1 MKTEII
7 SQEKNIVEAKAHF
20 TAEEIASA
28 VNETYNK
35 ISKEANIKG
44 FRKGKV
50 PRRAIE
56 LYFPREAVLAETL
69 EKIVPDAVDK
79 MVEEFEL
86 KLICEPELKPEK
98 IEEGKDYEFSVKF
111 EVTPEI
117 ELPDIASIEIEKPI
131 FKITDQML
139 QAQIDS
145 VMDMYGEIVP
155 TYEERPLTKDDYVS
169 VKFDTIVCHEDGS
182 ETKAEES
189 QKTELYLA
197 APNARPEIVEALI
210 GKAPG
215 EKLSVELPL
224 SGPEAEKDHAVKSRY
239 EFEILG
245 IMKKNA
251 AELTDEKITEISGG
265 RLKTVDEFKADVERR
280 MKEANEAR
288 SVEAM
293 EDNAVFTLCDKIEV
307 ELPQRLID
315 RQKASMKK
323 QQEERLKRE
332 NKLTIDEF
340 IEKSGM
346 DKNIYEAEL
355 DAAAKNIV
363 KQALV
368 LEAVADENN
377 IECGP
382 DDLTREISAV
392 AKRAGVDEKKFQE
405 YIYGDTNRLYDMAN
419 KVRRRK
425 TLDYLVATMKVTEKA
440 AEEPDEAEEKK
451 GD

>member
-1 MKTEII
+1 MKTEIV

-117 ELPDIASIEIEKPI
+117 ELPDIAAIEIEKPI

-139 QAQIDS
+139 QSQIDS
-145 VMDMYGEIVP
+145 VTDMYGEIVP

-169 VKFDTIVCHEDGS
+169 VKFDTIICHEDGS
-182 ETKAEES
+182 ETKAEEG

-197 APNARPEIVEALI
+197 APNARPEIVESLV
-210 GKAPG
+210 GKTPG
-215 EKLSVELPL
+215 EKVSVELPL
-224 SGPEAEKDHAVKSRY
+224 SGPEAKKDHAVKSRY
-239 EFEILG
+239 ELEILG

-251 AELTDEKITEISGG
+251 AELTDEKIKEISGG
-265 RLKTVDEFKADVERR
+265 RLNTFDEFKADVERR
-280 MKEANEAR
+280 MKETLEAR
-288 SVEAM
+288 SVEIM
-293 EDNAVFTLCDKIEV
+293 EDNAVFTLCDKIDV
-307 ELPQRLID
+307 ELPQRLVD
-315 RQKASMKK
+315 RQKDSLKK

-332 NKLTIDEF
+332 NKLTIDEY

-346 DKNIYEAEL
+346 DKDVYEAEL
-355 DAAAKNIV
+355 DTAARNIV

-368 LEAVADENN
+368 LEAVADEND

-392 AKRAGVDEKKFQE
+392 AKRAGVDEKKFQD

-440 AEEPDEAEEKK
+440 AKDPGEAGEEKA
-451 GD
+451 D

>member
-245 IMKKNA
+245 IMKNNA

-451 GD
+451 AD